1 MDRARGGATVDEVEA
16 VRNRSAGSLQGA
28 FTILKRELTK
38 PAGNGQDKTLSVIL
52 LMKRIFRHGISSCP
66 NRKDTTMCGII
77 GYVGPQGTDVT
88 TILLDGLSKL
98 EYRGYDSAGIAVL
111 TSTGTL
117 ELHRRAG
124 KIVNLKIAVAEAERP
139 QPGPLGIGHTRWA
152 THGRPND
159 TNAHP
164 HPDCTGVLTVV
175 HNGIIEN
182 YVELRAELERAGH
195 TFRSETDT
203 EVLSHLIEREYFGQA
218 DHDLERSIRLA
229 LKQVTGAYAIAVISS
244 EQPYLLVG
252 ARAGGGPLII
262 GLGEHEQYLASDIP
276 ALLKH
281 TRRVLIVDEG
291 EVVALRPES
300 VTLTRLDGTPVER
313 EPLTI
318 DWDAEAAEKGG
329 YPHFA
334 LKEIHEQPD
343 AVRRALTGRVRQ
355 GQLHLAEL
363 DGMRAAGQLDHIQ
376 RVVVVACGTSYHAGL
391 VAKYAIEQWAR
402 IPVEVATAAEF
413 RYSDPI
419 VGPETLCIAITQSG
433 ETADTLVGI
442 RQAREQGAPVIAV
455 TNVVAS
461 AITRLADAVLYLQAG
476 PEICVVATKTF
487 LNSAI
492 VLYLLGLSL
501 AQLRGHAGPDQTAQ
515 LLDALEQL
523 PEQIQQ
529 ILDRADSPEDTIAP
543 LAHEL
548 AHINSAMF
556 IGRGIGYPIAMEG
569 ALKLKE
575 ISYIHAEG
583 LPAGELKHGSIA
595 LLDPQTP
602 LVAIATRSRV
612 YEKVV
617 SNIQEVRAR
626 DARVIVVATEGD
638 HAIRQHADNIF
649 YVPATLEVFSPL
661 LAIIPLQ
668 LFAYHTAVA
677 RECNVDQPRNLAKS
691 VTVE

>member
-1 MDRARGGATVDEVEA
+1 
-16 VRNRSAGSLQGA
+16 
-28 FTILKRELTK
+28 
-38 PAGNGQDKTLSVIL
+38 
-52 LMKRIFRHGISSCP
+52 
-66 NRKDTTMCGII
+66 
-77 GYVGPQGTDVT
+77 
-88 TILLDGLSKL
+88 
-98 EYRGYDSAGIAVL
+98 
-111 TSTGTL
+111 
-117 ELHRRAG
+117 
-124 KIVNLKIAVAEAERP
+124 
-139 QPGPLGIGHTRWA
+139 IGHTRWA

-164 HPDCTGVLTVV
+164 HPDCSGVLTVV

-182 YVELRAELERAGH
+182 YAELRADLERAGH

-203 EVLSHLIEREYFGQA
+203 EVLSHLIERAYFGPA
-218 DHDLERSIRLA
+218 NRDLEQAVRLA
-229 LKQVTGAYAIAVISS
+229 LGHVRGAYAIAVISS
-244 EQPYLLVG
+244 EQPDLLVG
-252 ARAGGGPLII
+252 ARLGGGPLIV
-262 GLGEHEQYLASDIP
+262 GLGEQEQYLASDIP

-281 TRRVLIVDEG
+281 TRRVLIIDEG
-291 EVVALRPES
+291 EVVTLRPS
-300 VTLTRLDGTPVER
+300 GARITHLDGTPVAR

-334 LKEIHEQPD
+334 LKEIHEQPE

-355 GQLHLAEL
+355 GQLHLPEL
-363 DGMRAAGQLDHIQ
+363 ERMRASGLLEHIQ
-376 RVVVVACGTSYHAGL
+376 RVVVVACGSSYHAGL

-402 IPVEVATAAEF
+402 IPVEVITAAEF
-413 RYSDPI
+413 RYCEPI
-419 VGPETLCIAITQSG
+419 VGPETLCLAITQSG

-442 RQAREQGAPVIAV
+442 RQAREQGAPVIAI

-487 LNSAI
+487 LNSTI
-492 VLYLLGLSL
+492 VLYLLGIYL
-501 AQLRGHAGPDQTAQ
+501 AQVRGQCGPDQSVR
-515 LLDALEQL
+515 LLNALEEL
-523 PEQIQQ
+523 PAQIQR
-529 ILDRADSPEDTIAP
+529 ILERADSPADTIAP
-543 LAHEL
+543 LAREL
-548 AHINSAMF
+548 AQVNSAMF
-556 IGRGIGYPIAMEG
+556 IGRGIGYPIALEG

-602 LVAIATRSRV
+602 LIAIATRSRV

-626 DARVIVVATEGD
+626 DARVVVVATED
-638 HAIRQHADNIF
+638 DEAIRQHADDILS
-649 YVPATLEVFSPL
+649 VPATLEIFSPL

-668 LFAYHTAVA
+668 LLAYHTAVA
-677 RECNVDQPRNLAKS
+677 RGCNVDQPRNLAKS

>member
-1 MDRARGGATVDEVEA
+1 
-16 VRNRSAGSLQGA
+16 
-28 FTILKRELTK
+28 
-38 PAGNGQDKTLSVIL
+38 
-52 LMKRIFRHGISSCP
+52 
-66 NRKDTTMCGII
+66 MCGII

-117 ELHRRAG
+117 KLHRRAG
-124 KIVNLKIAVAEAERP
+124 KIANLKTAVAELERP
-139 QPGPLGIGHTRWA
+139 HPGPLGIGHTRWA

-159 TNAHP
+159 INAHP
-164 HPDCTGVLTVV
+164 HLDCTGVLTVV

-182 YVELRAELERAGH
+182 YARLRAELIHAGH

-218 DHDLERSIRLA
+218 NHDVEQAVRLA

-244 EQPYLLVG
+244 EQPDLLIG
-252 ARAGGGPLII
+252 ARSGGGPLII
-262 GLGEHEQYLASDIP
+262 GLSEHEQYLSSDIP

-281 TRRVLIVDEG
+281 TRRVLVMDEG
-291 EVVALRPES
+291 EVATLRPDGVS
-300 VTLTRLDGTPVER
+300 LTRLDGTPVER

-318 DWDAEAAEKGG
+318 EWDTEAAEKGG

-334 LKEIHEQPD
+334 LKEIHEQPE
-343 AVRRALTGRVRQ
+343 AVQRALTGRVCQ
-355 GQLHLAEL
+355 GQFSLPEL
-363 DGMRAAGQLDHIQ
+363 ECMRAAGQFDRMQ
-376 RVVVVACGTSYHAGL
+376 RVVIVACGTSYHAGL
-391 VAKYAIEQWAR
+391 VAKYAIERWAR
-402 IPVEVATAAEF
+402 IPVEVVTAAEF
-413 RYSDPI
+413 RYCEPI
-419 VGPETLCIAITQSG
+419 IGPETLCLAVTQSG

-442 RQAREQGAPVIAV
+442 RQAREQGAAVIAV

-487 LNSAI
+487 LNSVV
-492 VLYLLGLSL
+492 VLYLLGLYLS
-501 AQLRGHAGPDQTAQ
+501 QLRDRLGPDQVEEV
-515 LLDALEQL
+515 LNALEQI
-523 PEQIQQ
+523 PAQIRQV
-529 ILDRADSPEDTIAP
+529 LAYADRSDDTIAP
-543 LAHEL
+543 LAREM
-548 AHINSAMF
+548 AHVNSAMF
-556 IGRGIGYPIAMEG
+556 IGRGIGYPIALEG

-602 LVAIATRSRV
+602 LIAIATQSHV

-626 DARVIVVATEGD
+626 DAHVIAVATEGD
-638 HAIRQHADNIF
+638 EVIRMHADDVF
-649 YVPATLEVFSPL
+649 YVPATLEVLTPL
-661 LAIIPLQ
+661 LAIVPLQ

-677 RECNVDQPRNLAKS
+677 RNCNVDQPRNLAKS